1 MEEVEAFARVLKR
14 HPYTKTLL
22 FIDVVFCNTI
32 EDSLKNCY
40 SFASV
45 VIKTEEPTNT
55 LIHVV
60 AGDVIR
66 VTGVLQNYEESCIN
80 RACRYSILVE
90 DLQQVTVVEKW
101 RLKEDGFFSFENIH
115 VSPFIPY
122 HDGKRLDFALP
133 IVLLQVRH
141 KCCERIIAVLKEQ
154 FSDAFEFRESSTCL
168 IKSKDRLVLMAP
180 RIDSPAPLIENQ
192 LIERLVADKV
202 LAPHLLRVYPGA
214 LSGVTLLSSCSAS
227 FSRGFEQIMTDI
239 INYNQNN
246 NNNNNKTIH
255 RIRIQCFPKNVSEI
269 VFDHPLGAGI
279 TWSPQE
285 YDFVMSVAMVDGLFL
300 FSLAEKEKVFVGD
313 TREKKKKTNNNNNN
327 KNSTTSV
334 VEEEEKEGEVT
345 KEEEEEEEKICRAQA
360 KLEEIMR
367 RNHWIFQ
374 EGDDEREEKEKDNG
388 KGKGKEDSREDKEE
402 KQKQSR
408 EQSSLSSSLFPYSFA
423 VDIGASPGG
432 WTAFMSRSLSV
443 RLVLSVDKGKVAFS
457 SSGSSSSSALPNN
470 VFHWKIHGE
479 DAIETLIA
487 INNSNNNS
495 GDHNN
500 NHDTDNNNN
509 SNNSN
514 NSHADGISFSSSS
527 SLPGLEVIRS
537 NRKKIDLFCCDANI
551 SPFRSLEFLTRS
563 LQNNLLASR
572 GRFVVTLKNVFP
584 RKDQWESCLADCQK
598 QVREN
603 PVFREIQL
611 VHLLAN
617 TPKETTLT
625 GSWELPV

>member
-1 MEEVEAFARVLKR
+1 MEEVEVFARVLKR

-32 EDSLKNCY
+32 EDTLKNCY

-55 LIHVV
+55 LVNVI

-66 VTGVLQNYEESCIN
+66 VSGVLQNYEESCIK

-115 VSPFIPY
+115 VSPSIPY
-122 HDGKRLDFALP
+122 HNGKRLDFTLP
-133 IVLLQVRH
+133 ILLLQVRH
-141 KCCERIIAVLKEQ
+141 KCCDRIIAVLKEL
-154 FSDAFEFRESSTCL
+154 FSDSFEFRESSTCL
-168 IKSKDRLVLMAP
+168 IKSKDRLVLMAR
-180 RIDSPAPLIENQ
+180 RIDSPSPLIENQ

-227 FSRGFEQIMTDI
+227 FSRGFEQIMTDTN
-239 INYNQNN
+239 NYNQNN
-246 NNNNNKTIH
+246 NNAIH

-269 VFDHPLGAGI
+269 IFDHPLGAGI

-313 TREKKKKTNNNNNN
+313 TREKKKKTNNNM
-327 KNSTTSV
+327 KNTTSV
-334 VEEEEKEGEVT
+334 VQEEEVEVT
-345 KEEEEEEEKICRAQA
+345 LEEEEEKICRAQA

-374 EGDDEREEKEKDNG
+374 EEEEEEEKHN
-388 KGKGKEDSREDKEE
+388 GKEDREDNEE
-402 KQKQSR
+402 KLEHKQSK
-408 EQSSLSSSLFPYSFA
+408 EQSSLLFPYSFA

-443 RLVLSVDKGKVAFS
+443 GVVLSVDKGEVAFSS
-457 SSGSSSSSALPNN
+457 SSGSSSTSSLPNN

-487 INNSNNNS
+487 INNSNTKSDGQNN
-495 GDHNN
+495 HNN
-500 NHDTDNNNN
+500 NNNNN
-509 SNNSN
+509 NNNNDNHSNSN
-514 NSHADGISFSSSS
+514 NTNTNGIPFSSS
-527 SLPGLEVIRS
+527 SLPGLEVIQS

-572 GRFVVTLKNVFP
+572 GRFVITLKNVFP
-584 RKDQWESCLADCQK
+584 RKDQWESCLADCQR

-611 VHLLAN
+611 THLLAN